1 VTSSPLAI
9 TLAFSLGVHLLA
21 YLALGLVR
29 DRNPRV
35 ESYRWFV
42 GSVAAWL
49 AFALLAVTGVLVPA
63 TALIAGAI
71 AHFLPVVLY
80 LALRLP
86 VRRMSGAAMAV
97 TIIAAAALL
106 PFTVDASPAYRPAME
121 VAYFALAW
129 LTVAI
134 LLVRTLR
141 TERSDEIARRRASAG
156 RVLAA
161 ATASIGLLVFAG
173 ATAAIALVTA
183 AIQAL
188 VLYATVRLSL
198 YEVRAIASRTGTLAA
213 DAAELERR
221 AVAGEIAAMVAHEV
235 RNPLTGVR
243 SLAQR
248 LADDDV
254 AGDRRRQY
262 AGVIVREV
270 DRVER
275 IVGALLGA
283 SARGRAT
290 AGRVVPLAE
299 LFDDLS
305 LLVSGR
311 FRRAGVEL
319 TTGASDSTALLPRE
333 PAAQV
338 LLNLLLNA
346 VRQAPMGSAVKMEAR
361 RAGAD
366 LLEIEVVDRGP
377 GVDAADRE
385 RIFEP
390 FYSGTGDSGLGLAV
404 ARRLCEEQ
412 GWKLV
417 VDETPAG
424 GATFRV
430 MIPTTPSP
438 GES

>member
-1 VTSSPLAI
+1 VNSSLLSV

-29 DRNPRV
+29 DRNPRI

-42 GSVAAWL
+42 GAVAGWL
-49 AFALLAVTGVLVPA
+49 AFALLAVSGVFVPA
-63 TALIAGAI
+63 TAIAAGTI
-71 AHFLPVVLY
+71 AHLLPVVLY

-86 VRRMSGAAMAV
+86 VRRMSRTAMGM
-97 TIIAAAALL
+97 TLAAAAVLL
-106 PFTVDASPAYRPAME
+106 PFTIDVSPAYQPRVE
-121 VAYFALAW
+121 VAYYTIAW
-129 LTVAI
+129 VVVAI

-141 TERSDEIARRRASAG
+141 TERSDAIARRRTMTG
-156 RVLAA
+156 RLLAA
-161 ATASIGLLVFAG
+161 ATASIGLLVLAG

-183 AIQAL
+183 AIQGV

-198 YEVRAIASRTGTLAA
+198 YEGQAIASRTGALAA
-213 DAAELERR
+213 DAAELERW

-248 LADDDV
+248 LADDEV
-254 AGDRRRQY
+254 ADDRRRQY

-283 SARGRAT
+283 SATRD
-290 AGRVVPLAE
+290 AGRSTLVRITE
-299 LFDDLS
+299 LFDDVS
-305 LLVSGR
+305 LLVAGR
-311 FRRAGVEL
+311 FRGAGVLLRVEAPA
-319 TTGASDSTALLPRE
+319 GTAMVPRE

-346 VRQAPMGSAVKMEAR
+346 VLQAPGGSEVTLEAR
-361 RAGAD
+361 IAGAE
-366 LLEIEVVDRGP
+366 LVELVVVDRGP
-377 GVDAADRE
+377 GVAVADRE

-390 FYSGTGDSGLGLAV
+390 FHSGTGGSGLGLAV

-412 GWKLV
+412 RWRLV
-417 VDETPAG
+417 VSETPGG

-430 MIPTTPSP
+430 MLPPTSNPAQT
-438 GES
+438 